1 MSTQGSHAHAFR
13 KWVSG
18 KWILGAL
25 LGSFTVGAPAQ
36 TAPVSVGIPGNYQS
50 EAGCAGDW
58 DPACPATQLV
68 YDANGDIW
76 RNTFSVTPAGGYEYK
91 VALNGSWDWNYGLHA
106 QQNGPNIPLATSQSP
121 QNVTFLYDHKTH
133 WVTDNVSSIIAT
145 VPGSFQSE
153 MGCSGDWDPGCFR
166 TWLQD
171 IQGSGIY
178 SFSTGAI
185 PAGTYEAK
193 VALNGTW
200 DVNYGQGG
208 VQNGANIAFTVP
220 ANGMEVVFQWNAT
233 THDLRVIVGGIRGD
247 LTKARAYWLSADT
260 IAWSVPNAAGTSVSL
275 FADPDGALTLDGP
288 GVMPGPNTRS
298 WVLTPE
304 AAGLSPALR
313 AKFPHLAGL
322 AAFKLPA
329 EAIAAAAQ
337 SLKGQLA
344 VGATLAGQ
352 GVDATGLQVP
362 GVLDDLYASR
372 AGSVAF
378 GPSFVNG
385 QTTLRVWAPTARSL
399 RLRLFADSTTGT
411 FTTQPMTLDP
421 ASGVWS
427 YSAPSSSLD
436 GVYYLYEAEV
446 FVRGTNR
453 VETNVVTDPYSVSL
467 ARNSARSQVVSFD
480 DPDLQPR
487 GWRRLAKPS
496 LAAPEDMVLY
506 ELHVRDFS
514 ATDQTVPENLR
525 GTFAAFTQKRSDG
538 MKHLATLGLAGVTHV
553 HLLPAF
559 DFATTNEDK
568 TAWQAPSFETL
579 AALPAD
585 SAEQQALVAATADRD
600 GFNWGYDPLHYNVPE
615 GSYATDADGSARILE
630 FRQMVQ
636 SLNESGLR
644 VVMDVVYNHTN
655 SAGQNP
661 NSILD
666 KLVPGYYHRLNG
678 DGVVLGESCCADTAT
693 EHAMMEKL
701 MVDSVVL
708 WARRYKVDGFRFD
721 IMGFHLKSNML
732 KVRAALDAL
741 TLAKDGVDG
750 RSIYLYGEA
759 WNFGVMANNGRGEN
773 AIQVNMAGT
782 GIGSFNDRIRDAVR
796 GGGPFSPRRD
806 QGFATGLFVEP
817 NGTFGGSAAD
827 EKAELLRLT
836 DRVKLGLAG
845 NIASYEIVDATGV
858 RKPGRDVDYFGMPG
872 AFGALPSD
880 TIQYIGVHDDPD
892 WFDAMNL
899 KLGTAVP
906 RADRVRMHRLGLSI
920 VALSQGVPFF
930 MAGDEILRSKSA
942 DRNSYNSGDWF
953 NRIDWTRKTHNWGVG
968 LPPANGNQDDWG
980 IIGPAL
986 ADPNLKPTAKDIDG
1000 TFRHF
1005 LEMLV
1010 IRKTSGLFRLRSA
1023 EEIQKA
1029 VSFYNTGPSQIPG
1042 LIVERIIHTDRF
1054 CFPAAQA
1061 VVLVN
1066 ATPQAQTFSDPAFRK
1081 QPLLLHPVQALSQD
1095 AVVRQSKFQASSGTF
1110 TIPARTTAVFIE
1122 PCLGRR

>member
-1 MSTQGSHAHAFR
+1 MSSKCTRARASTPLALAALGLFAFEA
-13 KWVSG
+13 S
-18 KWILGAL
+18 
-25 LGSFTVGAPAQ
+25 AQ
-36 TAPVSVGIPGNYQS
+36 TAPASVGVPGSYQS

-76 RNTFSVTPAGGYEYK
+76 RNTFSITPAGAYEYK
-91 VALNGSWDWNYGLHA
+91 VALNGTWDVNYGLGA
-106 QQNGPNIPLATSQSP
+106 LQNGPNIPLATTTSP
-121 QNVTFLYDHKTH
+121 QDVTFYYDHKTH
-133 WVTDNVSSIIAT
+133 WVTENVSSVIAT

-153 MGCSGDWDPGCFR
+153 IGCSSDWDPACFR
-166 TWLQD
+166 SWLQD
-171 IQGSGIY
+171 INDTSIY
-178 SFSTGAI
+178 SFSTDDI
-185 PAGTYEAK
+185 PAGSYEAK

-208 VQNGANIAFTVP
+208 VQNGPNIAFTVP
-220 ANGMEVVFQWNAT
+220 SSGMEVTFQWSST
-233 THDLRVIVGGIRGD
+233 TRELRVIVGGIRGD
-247 LTKARAYWLSADT
+247 LTKAQAHWLSADT
-260 IAWSVPNAAGTSVSL
+260 IAWNVPTDTVVAL

-288 GVMPGPNTRS
+288 GIVAGPNSTS
-298 WVLTPE
+298 WTLTHDP
-304 AAGLSPALR
+304 AGLTEALR

-329 EAIAAAAQ
+329 GAVAAAAT
-337 SLKGQLA
+337 SLKGQIA
-344 VGATLAGQ
+344 VGAVRAGQ
-352 GVDATGLQVP
+352 GVDATSLQIP
-362 GVLDDLYASR
+362 GVLDDLYAAL
-372 AGSVAF
+372 AGPVTL
-378 GPSFVNG
+378 GPSFRHG
-385 QTTLRVWAPTARSL
+385 QATLRVWAPTARNVSL
-399 RLRLFADSTTGT
+399 RLYADSNTAD
-411 FTTQPMTLDP
+411 FSTLPLTRDAASGIWSYTAP
-421 ASGVWS
+421 ASTVYGK
-427 YSAPSSSLD
+427 
-436 GVYYLYEAEV
+436 YYLYETQV
-446 FVRGTNR
+446 FVRATNR
-453 VETNVVTDPYSVSL
+453 VESNVVTDPYSVSL
-467 ARNSARSQVVSFD
+467 ARNSTRSHLVSLD
-480 DPDLQPR
+480 DAQLQPR
-487 GWRRLAKPS
+487 GWEKLHKPH
-496 LAAPEDMVLY
+496 LAAPEDIVLY

-514 ATDQTVPENLR
+514 ATDATVPADLR
-525 GTFAAFTQKRSDG
+525 GTFAAFAQRRSDG
-538 MKHLATLGLAGVTHV
+538 MKHLTTLGLAGVTHV
-553 HLLPAF
+553 HLLPPF

-568 TAWQAPSFETL
+568 SAWESPSFDTL
-579 AALPAD
+579 AALPPD
-585 SAEQQALVAATADRD
+585 SAEQQALIAATADRD

-636 SLNESGLR
+636 SLNQSGLR

-701 MVDSVVL
+701 MVDSIVL
-708 WARRYKVDGFRFD
+708 WARQYKLDGFRFD

-750 RSIYLYGEA
+750 KSIYVYGEG
-759 WNFGVMANNGRGEN
+759 WNFGVMANNGRGVN

-782 GIGSFNDRIRDAVR
+782 GIGSFSDRIRDAVR

-806 QGFATGLFVEP
+806 QGFATGLYVEP
-817 NGTFGGSAAD
+817 NGSTGGSPA
-827 EKAELLRLT
+827 EQKAELLRLT
-836 DRVKLGLAG
+836 DLVRLGLAG
-845 NIASYEIVDATGV
+845 NIASFEIVDRYGTTL
-858 RKPGRDVDYFGMPG
+858 PGSEVDYFGMPG
-872 AFGALPSD
+872 AYGAQPED

-892 WFDAMNL
+892 WFDAMTL
-899 KLGTAVP
+899 KVNPALP

-953 NRIDWTRKTHNWGVG
+953 NQIDWTLESNNWGVG
-968 LPPANGNQDDWG
+968 LPPANGNQEDWP

-986 ADPNLKPTAKDIDG
+986 ADPNLKPSAQDISG
-1000 TFRHF
+1000 TYRHM

-1010 IRKTSGLFRLRSA
+1010 IRKTSGLFRLRTA
-1023 EEIQKA
+1023 EEIRKA
-1029 VSFYNTGPSQIPG
+1029 VSFYNVGPDQTPG
-1042 LIVERIIHTDRF
+1042 LIVERIVNPQKF
-1054 CFPAAQA
+1054 CFPASEA

-1066 ATPQAQTFSDPAFRK
+1066 ATPLAQTFTDPAFRK
-1081 QPLLLHPVQALSQD
+1081 QPLQLHPVQAFSQD
-1095 AVVRQSKFQASSGTF
+1095 PIVRTAKFRAATGTF

-1122 PCLGRR
+1122 PCFGVKK